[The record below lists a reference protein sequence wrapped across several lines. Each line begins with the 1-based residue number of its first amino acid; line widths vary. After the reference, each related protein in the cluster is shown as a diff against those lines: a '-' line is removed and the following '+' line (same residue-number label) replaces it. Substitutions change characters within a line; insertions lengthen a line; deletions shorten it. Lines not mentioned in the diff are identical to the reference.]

1 MPTETSIAR
10 RTDAWW
16 HSNARTGRFGAL
28 LGRSLE
34 IHFGSK
40 QTSLPRQRP
49 ARSKQRSVL
58 LQPMCAA
65 SFRGSARLSRCARSQ
80 TEVCFASADVRGLVQ
95 GVCTLQPMCAASFRG
110 SARFSRCAQPRSGGL
125 HASADVRG
133 LVQGVCTL
141 QPMCAS
147 QTEVC
152 LTSIPTDSD
161 GSNARHRVKP
171 SPSTRH
177 SFLF

>member
-1 MPTETSIAR
+1 MTCMVAQQC
-10 RTDAWW
+10 TDGPLRG
-16 HSNARTGRFGAL
+16 SLGAIPRNPFWVQANFPASAEA
-28 LGRSLE
+28 GA
-34 IHFGSK
+34 K
-40 QTSLPRQRP
+40 QTE
-49 ARSKQRSVL
+49 VCM

-152 LTSIPTDSD
+152 LTSIPMDAD
-161 GSNARHRVKP
+161 RSNARHRVKP
-171 SPSTRH
+171 PPSTCH